1 MKSPDVHAWNKERDE
16 KKRKTKQKTKQL
28 EKMFQLTTSVEILY
42 WKDYINSKEQDT
54 AEQLHVGRVPP
65 KENSISPLFELKP

>member
-1 MKSPDVHAWNKERDE
+1 
-16 KKRKTKQKTKQL
+16 
-28 EKMFQLTTSVEILY
+28 MFQLTTSVEILY

-65 KENSISPLFELKP
+65 KENSISPLFEPKP